1 MVTKAAWQRV
11 AETSSPEVICAV
23 SMTSAPISL
32 HQEKAA
38 HRAAGPTQTPGPFPG
53 LGLAPGLC
61 DGRGATWSAAGSPP
75 LDRSPGALEQPVPH
89 GPEQDLLLGR
99 HAGPP
104 EEEQDL
110 KITDVIIGFQACC
123 WGYLARRGD
132 TQGWLSP
139 EDPSSGKVAS
149 LSPGSSSK
157 LRSGLVQGE
166 VTPPSTMSSENLG
179 HCSDPFEEVVECLW
193 DILSREKLLLLLNEF
208 LVRIKAE
215 ASLSREDTDEIHKYL
230 NELKRVLVEEDQERL
245 PKEQLDRRRILSKF
259 PRVKRQLEEFIGKF
273 HELADKVE
281 KVHKGCTISNVMAH
295 STGAVSGILTIVG
308 LALALMT
315 MGSSVVL
322 LATVTGLGAVGTVTS
337 VSTSILEHMKRSS
350 VETIASRMMSTLI
363 KKWKVLLEILKSNP
377 TTEKVTKAVQCIEM
391 HIHDMQTGKAISDSA
406 ANILM
411 GLMILSSPSIQK
423 KEAVFKAPAF
433 TITKGA
439 RAQIAGLAAAGVFLL
454 VDVGFLVK
462 ESIHLHDGAK
472 TEAAESLRQ
481 RAWELERK
489 LEELTQI
496 YESLQEDLS

>member
-1 MVTKAAWQRV
+1 LQK
-11 AETSSPEVICAV
+11 
-23 SMTSAPISL
+23 
-32 HQEKAA
+32 
-38 HRAAGPTQTPGPFPG
+38 
-53 LGLAPGLC
+53 
-61 DGRGATWSAAGSPP
+61 
-75 LDRSPGALEQPVPH
+75 
-89 GPEQDLLLGR
+89 
-99 HAGPP
+99 
-104 EEEQDL
+104 
-110 KITDVIIGFQACC
+110 
-123 WGYLARRGD
+123 
-132 TQGWLSP
+132 
-139 EDPSSGKVAS
+139 
-149 LSPGSSSK
+149 
-157 LRSGLVQGE
+157 
-166 VTPPSTMSSENLG
+166 
-179 HCSDPFEEVVECLW
+179 DPFEEVVECLW

-259 PRVKRQLEEFIGKF
+259 PRVKRQLEEFIDKF

-308 LALALMT
+308 LALAPVT
-315 MGSSVVL
+315 MGASVVL
-322 LATVTGLGAVGTVTS
+322 LATGIGLGAAASVTS
-337 VSTSILEHMKRSS
+337 VSTSIIEHVKRSS
-350 VETIASRMMSTLI
+350 AETEASRMMSTLI
-363 KKWKVLLEILKSNP
+363 KKWKVLLEVLKSNLHIVD
-377 TTEKVTKAVQCIEM
+377 TTEKVTEAVQCIEM
-391 HIHDMQTGKAISDSA
+391 HIHAMETGNANPGSA
-406 ANILM
+406 ANASIYM
-411 GLMILSSPSIQK
+411 SPGRISYPAIKQIQ
-423 KEAVFKAPAF
+423 ASFKATAL
-433 TITKGA
+433 TISK